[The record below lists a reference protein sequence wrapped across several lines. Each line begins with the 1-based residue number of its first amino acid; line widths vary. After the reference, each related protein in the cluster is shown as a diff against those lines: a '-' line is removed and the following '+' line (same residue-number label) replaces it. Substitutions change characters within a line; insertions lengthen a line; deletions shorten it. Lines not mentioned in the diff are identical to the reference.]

1 MGVFW
6 GEGFYTTSHTSE
18 TVQVEDVKQTRRRDE
33 KLFKFGHLAFYGEDT
48 ISTCSLFFSKVAGFG
63 VGIRTW
69 WQYILRLI
77 L

>member
-1 MGVFW
+1 MGFL
-6 GEGFYTTSHTSE
+6 GGKGFCTSHTSE
-18 TVQVEDVKQTRRRDE
+18 TVQVEDVKQTGWRDE